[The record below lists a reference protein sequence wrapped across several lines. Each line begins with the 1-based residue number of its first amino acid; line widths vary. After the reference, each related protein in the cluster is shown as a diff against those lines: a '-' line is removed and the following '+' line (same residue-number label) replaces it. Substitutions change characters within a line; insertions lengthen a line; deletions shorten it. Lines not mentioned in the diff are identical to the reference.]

1 MSSEELE
8 TPDSSNTIFMSGP
21 EGLARMLEL
30 DEPGKALWD
39 SDETR
44 AIWRHQLQ
52 APLDAD
58 LSTLDSAHAA
68 EIRSLAE
75 MQPFLNKSFGEFL
88 QDTHPPIGLLK
99 LIKEFAKR
107 TLNDSEDAQLKAV
120 ATALYY
126 GSYAAGL
133 TRCGTRIGTQDNEE
147 LERGFKWGLK
157 QTWLDEGTKELM
169 TGALELVSAKS
180 G

>member
-8 TPDSSNTIFMSGP
+8 THDSSNTIFMSGP
-21 EGLARMLEL
+21 EGLARMLQL
-30 DEPGKALWD
+30 DDPGKALWD

-44 AIWRHQLQ
+44 AIWQHQLH
-52 APLDAD
+52 APLEAD
-58 LSTLDSAHAA
+58 LSTLDSPHAT

-75 MQPFLNKSFGEFL
+75 NQPFLSQSFAEFFKQL
-88 QDTHPPIGLLK
+88 NPPTGLLK

-120 ATALYY
+120 STALYY

-133 TRCGTRIGTQDNEE
+133 TRCGTRIGTQDDEE
-147 LERGFKWGLK
+147 LERGFRWALK
-157 QTWLDEGTKELM
+157 QTWLDEGTKGLM
-169 TGALELVSAKS
+169 SSALKLLPSKTG
-180 G
+180 

>member
-8 TPDSSNTIFMSGP
+8 APDSSNTIFMSGP

-30 DEPGKALWD
+30 DNPGKALWD

-44 AIWRHQLQ
+44 AIWQHQLH
-52 APLDAD
+52 APLEAD
-58 LSTLDSAHAA
+58 LSTLDSPHAA

-75 MQPFLNKSFGEFL
+75 SQPFLSQSFAEFFE
-88 QDTHPPIGLLK
+88 QAHPPIGLLK

-126 GSYAAGL
+126 GSYATGL
-133 TRCGTRIGTQDNEE
+133 TRCGSKIGTQDDDE

-157 QTWLDEGTKELM
+157 QTWLDEGTKGLM
-169 TGALELVSAKS
+169 LSALKLLPGKS